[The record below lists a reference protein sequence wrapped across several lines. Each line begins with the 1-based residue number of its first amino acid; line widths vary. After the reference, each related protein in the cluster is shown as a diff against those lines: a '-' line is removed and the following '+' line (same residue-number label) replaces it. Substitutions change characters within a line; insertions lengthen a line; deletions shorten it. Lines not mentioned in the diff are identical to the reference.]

1 MKLYQVPQSNHC
13 LNVRLV
19 AHEVGEELELI
30 NIDFFGGETQRP
42 EYLRKN
48 PNGRIPTFEDGDFVL
63 WESNAITAYLAAL
76 HPEKGL
82 LPTDPQERAD
92 VDRWL
97 HWQSAH
103 LTPAFVSVLYERVLK
118 KIKNEGEPD
127 ERVVG
132 VSLQNLKRY
141 LGVLNQ
147 HLEGK
152 QFLCNK
158 LSIADF
164 AIAATLSPRRAA
176 QIDLAPYGAVT
187 TWLGRIESRE
197 SWKKNIWPAFA

>member
-1 MKLYQVPQSNHC
+1 MKLYQLPQSNHC

-19 AHEVGEELELI
+19 AHEVGEKLELI
-30 NIDFFGGETQRP
+30 DVNFFGGETQTP

-48 PNGRIPTFEDGDFVL
+48 PNGRIPTLEDGDFVL

-82 LPTDPQERAD
+82 LPTDAKERAD

-118 KIKNEGEPD
+118 KIKGEGEPD
-127 ERVVG
+127 ERVVE
-132 VSLQNLKRY
+132 VCLQNLKHY
-141 LGVLNQ
+141 FGVLNQ
-147 HLEGK
+147 RLEGK
-152 QFLCNK
+152 QFLCGK

-176 QIDLAPYGAVT
+176 QVDLAPYSAVM
-187 TWLGRIESRE
+187 TWLGRIASRE
-197 SWKKNIWPAFA
+197 SWKTNIWPAFA

>member
-13 LNVRLV
+13 LSVRLV
-19 AHEVGEELELI
+19 AHEVGEKLELI
-30 NIDFFGGETQRP
+30 NIDFFGGETQKP
-42 EYLRKN
+42 DYLRKN
-48 PNGRIPTFEDGDFVL
+48 PNGRIPTLEDGDFIL

-82 LPTDPQERAD
+82 LPTHARERAD

-118 KIKNEGEPD
+118 KIKNEGDPD
-127 ERVVG
+127 ERLVE

-152 QFLCNK
+152 QFLCND
-158 LSIADF
+158 LTIADF

-176 QIDLAPYGAVT
+176 QVDLAPYSAVM

>member
-1 MKLYQVPQSNHC
+1 MKLYQLPQSNHC

-19 AHEVGEELELI
+19 AHEVGEKLELI
-30 NIDFFGGETQRP
+30 DVDFFGGEIQKP

-82 LPTDPQERAD
+82 LPTDARARAD

-127 ERVVG
+127 EKVLEA
-132 VSLQNLKRY
+132 SLQNLKRY
-141 LGVLNQ
+141 LGLLNQ
-147 HLEGK
+147 HLEGA

-176 QIDLAPYGAVT
+176 RIDLAPYGAVVA
-187 TWLGRIESRE
+187 WLGRIESRE
-197 SWKKNIWPAFA
+197 SWKKNIFPAFA